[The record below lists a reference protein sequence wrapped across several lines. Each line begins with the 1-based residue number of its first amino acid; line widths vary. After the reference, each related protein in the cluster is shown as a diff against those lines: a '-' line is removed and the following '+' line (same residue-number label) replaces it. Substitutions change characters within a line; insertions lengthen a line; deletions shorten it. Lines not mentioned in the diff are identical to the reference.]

1 MTAARFLPFL
11 LAFILSVELIGQNTH
26 VVAGIVVEGNKRT
39 KERIILRELTVHEG
53 DTLTAE
59 ALYERLERSRQNLMN
74 TSLFNT
80 VVILPTYLPGTE
92 VFLTITV
99 SERWYLWPS
108 PIIQLAD
115 PNFNTWWLTKDFS
128 RLNLG
133 AYVYQYN
140 FRGLNETIYA
150 KLQFGYSRQFGLRY
164 KVPYFN
170 ARQRWGVSVGGQFAE
185 QRELTIGTVGNKRV
199 LFSEEDRNA
208 RQEWK
213 GDVQFSLRRS
223 HDLRHYFT
231 LGYVQASIT
240 DTVAKLSPTYFGDGL
255 QESRYLALGYQVIH
269 DERDSRIYPRQGHYA
284 ELKAWRY
291 GLGVLDVNAPDVTTV
306 YGTYKHW
313 QKLSER
319 WTVSLTGRGKTSFG
333 SPVPYYVQE
342 GLGYDNYIRG
352 YEYYIID
359 GQHFVLG
366 KADAA
371 FALIKPRQYTVDQ
384 VPLEAFRHLYFALYL
399 DAYVDAGYVWDD
411 QYADVNRLA
420 GSWQSGFGTGLDLV
434 TSYDQVLRL
443 EYSWNVLGEGG
454 LFLHFTQPF

>member
-1 MTAARFLPFL
+1 MTAARYLPFL
-11 LAFILSVELIGQNTH
+11 LALVLSVDVIGQNTH

-53 DTLTAE
+53 DTVTAE
-59 ALYERLERSRQNLMN
+59 GLYERLERSRQNLMN

-99 SERWYLWPS
+99 NERWYLWPS

-240 DTVAKLSPTYFGDGL
+240 DTVAKLSPTYFNDG
-255 QESRYLALGYQVIH
+255 QQDSRFLALGYQVIH
-269 DERDSRIYPRQGHYA
+269 DERDSRIYPREGHYI

-291 GLGVLDVNAPDVTTV
+291 GLGVLDENAPDVTTV

-313 QKLSER
+313 QKLGER

-333 SPVPYYVQE
+333 APVPYYIQE

-359 GQHFVLG
+359 GQHFALG

-434 TSYDQVLRL
+434 TSYDQVFRL